1 MYNMY
6 DRIYT
11 PLMLIKEQKKMGH
24 KIGMVIDL
32 TVTDRYYDKSIFID
46 YNIKYYK
53 FRILGG
59 RAIPSKKNLDNFC
72 DLVKRNRYNYI
83 CVHCTHGYNRTGLF
97 ICYYLCKVLNKTV
110 IESLNIFKR
119 ARPDV
124 LI

>member
-6 DRIYT
+6 ECIYT
-11 PLMLIKEQKKMGH
+11 PLMLIKEQKEMGH
-24 KIGMVIDL
+24 KIRMVIDL
-32 TVTDRYYDKSIFID
+32 TATNRYYDQSIFID
-46 YNIKYYK
+46 YDIKYYK
-53 FRILGG
+53 LKTLGG
-59 RAIPSKKNLDNFC
+59 KVIPPKKKLDIFC
-72 DLVKRNRYNYI
+72 DLIKKYRNYYI